1 MNVKVL
7 ANGGLKRDNLN
18 PGFRLRRGNLS
29 DIALQVRYVDH
40 LWEDDL
46 YLRMHCK
53 GAKRRTCSEPK

>member
-29 DIALQVRYVDH
+29 DIALQVQ
-40 LWEDDL
+40 
-46 YLRMHCK
+46 LREPSL
-53 GAKRRTCSEPK
+53 GRRPIPSNPRHRS